1 MRFKSI
7 RWRNLFSYGNKWTEF
22 DLDSNQAINIIGKNG
37 DGKSVLVEAIY
48 LALTGKPLR
57 KCMKSTV
64 VNIYNKKDCIVE
76 LIVEAGN
83 THLMV
88 ARGVKPNIF
97 NIYKDGSHKPIDESS
112 MMVDT
117 QTYLE
122 TVLGFTPKN
131 LKHTLIMSTTDYK
144 PFLTLPAADKRLFIE
159 DILSIEIF
167 TVMNRLVKAKLSILK
182 DEIRDNITD
191 IEKLQYKLNMITEY
205 NKQQQNSDADDIA
218 ELKTNIETEI
228 SSLAADVE
236 SINHRAGGDIKA
248 ELNSLDIDV
257 DTADEKT
264 KAAITAEKDKL
275 EGDIAELKEQAK
287 TCKVTLAELKSQNQ
301 IMAGKISE
309 THKATDE
316 LKEEKSVKATSLQI
330 NQLKFEGD
338 TAKYNTGVRSGDAAE
353 LKIKLKLDAK
363 QKDLDYYTDTDE
375 CTECGQ
381 NIDPKFKNDQLDA
394 ISCAITALKI
404 KSAKVQSEIKKVENF
419 KRRINKF
426 NADEITPLDDRVKEL
441 SEKISDLESIESMAL
456 NQTKVLDEKETG
468 CRNQMDGFKVSR
480 DKLKT
485 DAAARIAGYNTET
498 VIKDMKEK
506 SKTRTDR
513 IHTETTDRITKC
525 NDDTKRRIAGHNTK
539 IDTLLKKERGN
550 LKDEFAPAQELDDT
564 KFKKKA
570 LEFKK
575 LVYDATIRILSDK
588 GIKTY
593 IIKRYLPK
601 LNKLV
606 NDYLEILSAPYKLSF
621 NEELEE
627 KIVLKGYDKLSY
639 ENFSMGERQRCD
651 VALLFAYLDIGK
663 MKNSISSNLL
673 IMDEVLDRSLDD
685 DGIIGIINI
694 IDSMKAKGYTVVNI
708 SHKHQLADKFD
719 KTFRAEK
726 GRFSRLYEI

>member
-22 DLDSNQAINIIGKNG
+22 DLDSNLAVNIIGKNG

-57 KCMKSTV
+57 KCLKSTV
-64 VNIYNKKDCIVE
+64 VNIYNKKDCMVE
-76 LIVEAGN
+76 LVVEAGN
-83 THLMV
+83 THLMI

-97 NIYKDGSHKPIDESS
+97 NIYKDGSHKPMDESS

-122 TVLGFTPKN
+122 TVLGFTTNN

-167 TVMNRLVKAKLSILK
+167 TIMNKLVKAKLSILK

-191 IEKLQYKLNMITEY
+191 IEKLQFKLNMIIEY
-205 NKQQQNSDADDIA
+205 NRQQQENDDDEINQLKAD
-218 ELKTNIETEI
+218 IETEI
-228 SSLAADVE
+228 TSLAADVE
-236 SINHRAGGDIKA
+236 SINHRAGAEIKN
-248 ELNSLDIDV
+248 ELKTLGIDV

-264 KAAITAEKDKL
+264 KATIAAEKDKL
-275 EGDIAELKEQAK
+275 QGEMAELKIKAK
-287 TCKVTLAELKSQNQ
+287 ECKVTLAELKDKNRHLAV
-301 IMAGKISE
+301 MVFE
-309 THKATDE
+309 THKEIDE

-353 LKIKLKLDAK
+353 LKIKLKLDAE

-381 NIDPKFKNDQLDA
+381 EIDPKFKDEQLDA

-426 NADEITPLDDRVKEL
+426 NADSIIPLDDRVKEL
-441 SEKISDLESIESMAL
+441 SSRISDLEFSEHTDL
-456 NQTKVLDEKETG
+456 NAIKMLDEKETG
-468 CRNQMDGFKVSR
+468 CRTQMNTFKVSR
-480 DKLKT
+480 NKIQT
-485 DAAARIAGYNTET
+485 DTAARIAGYNTET

-513 IHTETTDRITKC
+513 IHTETADRIAKC
-525 NDDTKRRIAGHNTK
+525 NTDTRRRIAGHNTK
-539 IDTLLKKERGN
+539 IDTLLEKERGN
-550 LKDEFAPAQELDDT
+550 IKDEAIPGRDVEEAET
-564 KFKKKA
+564 KKKA
-570 LEFKK
+570 LTFKK

-627 KIVLKGYDKLSY
+627 IIALKGYDKLSY

-694 IDSMKAKGYTVVNI
+694 IDSMKTKGYTVVNI

-719 KTFRAEK
+719 ITYRAEK
-726 GRFSRLYEI
+726 QRFSRLFEI